1 MQIALL
7 LATLAAAHAQG
18 SIAANMHYDTFFSA
32 QLQEIKPEAC
42 DILPDGNSQPTNPPL
57 KTPRPILL
65 LAINLH
71 CLVHIQLL
79 FYRSVR

>member
-32 QLQEIKPEAC
+32 KLQEIKPEAC
-42 DILPDGNSQPTNPPL
+42 DILPDGNNQPKPTLP
-57 KTPRPILL
+57 
-65 LAINLH
+65 
-71 CLVHIQLL
+71 
-79 FYRSVR
+79 